1 MFDQRTRAPSTP
13 KAPPQGPVSAR
24 VGLKQRWVQLQG
36 RMLFLLVTLVLL
48 IFIRPFF
55 SEQSVLLGFFLAAL
69 LLGTLYAISR
79 GDRRVF
85 IIAVALGGPHVGA
98 IWLGRLVLGNVGYL
112 IGVVFGLLFYGFV
125 ALILLRYILRAPT
138 VTADMLYGAASVYFL
153 LGLVWAMAFVL
164 VEMQHPG
171 SLSIERPGPLAWDD
185 FMYYSFVTLTTLG
198 YGDITPLTQSARSL
212 AILEAITGVF
222 YTTMLVARLVGLYL
236 VQLTLRQTGN
246 EQP

>member
-1 MFDQRTRAPSTP
+1 MFDQRTPAPSTP
-13 KAPPQGPVSAR
+13 APQGPVSAR
-24 VGLKQRWVQLQG
+24 AGLKQRWVQLQG
-36 RMLFLLVTLVLL
+36 RMLFLLVALVLL
-48 IFIRPFF
+48 IFIRPVF

-85 IIAVALGGPHVGA
+85 IIAVALGGPHVVA
-98 IWLGRLVLGNVGYL
+98 IWLAPIGLGDVGNL
-112 IGVVFGLLFYGFV
+112 IAVVFGLLFYGFV
-125 ALILLRYILRAPT
+125 VLILLRYILRAPT

-153 LGLVWAMAFVL
+153 LGLAWAMAFAL
-164 VEMQHPG
+164 VELVHPG
-171 SLSIERPGPLAWDD
+171 SLSMGRPGPLVWDD

-198 YGDITPLTQSARSL
+198 YGDIAPLTQTTRSL

-222 YTTMLVARLVGLYL
+222 YTTVLVARLVGVYL
-236 VQLTLRQTGN
+236 VQFTRRQTGK